1 MSKSERNYSI
11 YKFEFLVLKWLVIEK
26 FLDYLIRVKFVV
38 FMGNNFLMYVFIIVK
53 LDVIGYR
60 WIVSLLFYNFSI
72 MYKLGKMNIDV
83 DLLFRLLGKID
94 REILDVDVIRVI
106 MVIGEK

>member
-1 MSKSERNYSI
+1 
-11 YKFEFLVLKWLVIEK
+11 
-26 FLDYLIRVKFVV
+26 
-38 FMGNNFLMYVFIIVK
+38 
-53 LDVIGYR
+53 
-60 WIVSLLFYNFSI
+60 